1 METATTTPF
10 SPLTAMAGRL
20 VRLMT
25 GSHGL
30 GWADQAIVSIT
41 SFLPF
46 VMIGRWTDPHQLGIY
61 AVGVSILAL
70 LLATQESLITR
81 PYSVHLHHPDGTPEE
96 FAFNALILSVLFAAA
111 TAVVIGALTL
121 IFYAFGADRELLVIG
136 WVLAGAAP
144 FLLLRDFARR
154 YCFAHL
160 VVGRALALDG
170 AVAALTIPPLAL
182 LGWHGALTVTN
193 TLAIMGAAC
202 AVCSFG
208 WLYLTRRAFAR
219 SVRQIGTT
227 ASRNWRMG
235 KWFLSGQLA
244 EQAQGYLT
252 PWLALGIAGAAVTG
266 VFAACSSIVAFTN
279 PVLYGFFNVLLPK
292 FVLTLR
298 DNGVAALR
306 RQACMDAALLAV
318 IMGAFTLV
326 VFVYGDDILRL
337 LYGSESYAGYG
348 HVLVVLAA
356 AALVGAVAAPAAIAL
371 AAAERAKAAAY
382 LTALTAAVSVGLIAA
397 LLLSWGLLGA
407 AYGLLTGEIIGCVSL
422 WGGFFLLVPTA
433 SPSAG

>member
-1 METATTTPF
+1 
-10 SPLTAMAGRL
+10 MARRV
-20 VRLMT
+20 VRLMA

-30 GWADQAIVSIT
+30 GWADQAVVSIT

-81 PYSVHLHHPDGTPEE
+81 PYSVHLHRPEGTPEQ
-96 FAFNALILSVLFAAA
+96 FAFNALILSVLFSLA

-121 IFYAFGADRELLVIG
+121 IFYAFGAERELLNIG
-136 WVLAGAAP
+136 WVLAGVAP

-154 YCFAHL
+154 FCFAHL
-160 VVGRALALDG
+160 VVGRALVLDG

-182 LGWHGALTVTN
+182 LGWYGALSVTS
-193 TLAIMGAAC
+193 TLAVMGAAC
-202 AVCSFG
+202 AIGSLG
-208 WLYLTRRAFAR
+208 WLYLSRRAFSR

-227 ASRNWRMG
+227 ATRNWRMG
-235 KWFLSGQLA
+235 KWFLSSQLA

-252 PWLALGIAGAAVTG
+252 PWLALVIAGAAVTG
-266 VFAACSSIVAFTN
+266 VFAACSSIIAFTN

-298 DNGVAALR
+298 DKGIAALR
-306 RQACMDAALLAV
+306 RQACLDAALLAAL
-318 IMGAFTLV
+318 MGAFTLV

-356 AALVGAVAAPAAIAL
+356 ASLVGAIAAPAAIAL

-382 LTALTAAVSVGLIAA
+382 LTALTAIVSVGLIAA
-397 LLLSWGLLGA
+397 LLLSQGLLGA
-407 AYGLLTGEIIGCVSL
+407 AYGMLAGEIIGCVGL
-422 WGGFFLLVPTA
+422 WGGFFLLVPKTSSTA
-433 SPSAG
+433 S